1 MWIRSGATTASVS
14 AFRLEGGQSGVEVKG
29 IVWISSRTPR
39 FGEMREFVSDVLG
52 LEPYYDEGEFALFS
66 FQNGHTFEVTG
77 PGSPVFEDPEL
88 DSHPDGRGP
97 APIAAFQ
104 VDDVDSA
111 RAEMEEKGVRFI
123 GPVHSDPSSGNRWA
137 HFIAPD
143 GYVYE
148 ICRVA
153 KLA

>member
-1 MWIRSGATTASVS
+1 VQ
-14 AFRLEGGQSGVEVKG
+14 LEG
-29 IVWISSRTPR
+29 IVWLATRTPR
-39 FGEMREFVSDVLG
+39 FTEMRAFVADVLG
-52 LEPYYDEGEFALFS
+52 LEAAYEEDDFALFT
-66 FQNGHTFEVTG
+66 FPNGHTFEVTG
-77 PGSPVFEDPEL
+77 PASPYYATPEL

-104 VDDVDSA
+104 VADVDAA
-111 RAEMEEKGVRFI
+111 RAELEAKGVEFI
-123 GPVHSDPSSGNRWA
+123 GPVHSDPHSGNRWS
-137 HFIAPD
+137 HFRAPD